1 MLLSTPKLGQ
11 KLTWW
16 SRIVSSVGTQIFP
29 TYCVGCDMYG
39 TVLCDD
45 CLTLLPPYPQHCPHC
60 GEPSELGLACTA
72 HQKTT
77 TLDGLYAATIYRTP
91 LMDYLVHA
99 LKYQFAYTLAPRLG
113 QFMVSR
119 LHPMLPRPDVVV
131 AVPLHSRR
139 LRWRG
144 FNQAELLAQPIR
156 QHFGLKEVDAEK
168 ILRTKYTKPQAKTVD
183 KEERLR
189 NLSGAFSHTG
199 ELGSTEKLPLAGQ
212 TVWLVDDVATTG
224 ATLAECARALRTAG
238 ARYVYGI
245 VLCR

>member
-1 MLLSTPKLGQ
+1 MLLATPKLGQ

-16 SRIVSSVGTQIFP
+16 RRIVSSVGTQLFP
-29 TYCVGCDMYG
+29 VYCLGCDAYG

-60 GEPSELGLACTA
+60 GESSELGLTCTT
-72 HQKTT
+72 HQSTT

-91 LMDYLVHA
+91 LMGYLVHA

-113 QFMVSR
+113 SLIVSR

-144 FNQAELLAQPIR
+144 FNQAQLLAQPIR
-156 QHFGLKEVDAEK
+156 QHFGLQEMDTEK
-168 ILRTKYTKPQAKTVD
+168 ILRTKYTKPQARTVD

-189 NLSGAFSHTG
+189 NLSGAFAHT
-199 ELGSTEKLPLAGQ
+199 ETTEGLPLVGK

-224 ATLAECARALRTAG
+224 ATLAECARALRAAG

>member
-1 MLLSTPKLGQ
+1 MLFATPRTRLQ
-11 KLTWW
+11 KSW
-16 SRIVSSVGTQIFP
+16 VGRFWNTLNTQLFP
-29 TYCVGCDMYG
+29 VYCVGCDAYG
-39 TVLCDD
+39 TALCDD

-60 GEPSELGLACTA
+60 AEASELGLACTT

-113 QFMVSR
+113 KFIASR

-144 FNQAELLAQPIR
+144 FNQAELLAQSIR
-156 QHFGLKEVDAEK
+156 EHFGLRETDTEK

-199 ELGSTEKLPLAGQ
+199 ESGSTEKLPLAGQ

-224 ATLAECARALRTAG
+224 ATLAECARALRAAG